1 MATLVIKN
9 LPDALH
15 LKLKERARRNHRS
28 LTKEAMV
35 LIEAAVNEGP
45 APIDPTQAQAFA
57 AVIAAGEELA
67 RQGVDVEAWAARSRG
82 VWR

>member
-15 LKLKERARRNHRS
+15 RKLTERAKRNHRS
-28 LTKEAMV
+28 LTKEAV
-35 LIEAAVNEGP
+35 ALIEAAVDDGTASP
-45 APIDPTQAQAFA
+45 DATRAAALA

-67 RQGVDVEAWAARSRG
+67 RQGVDVQAWAGDSRE